1 MDNLN
6 WELVVCKNYR
16 IESELVTV
24 VEMYFVISSLLKY
37 TILHTIFFLFAVW
50 KKTMMQLKLSAV

>member
-16 IESELVTV
+16 IESEIVTV
-24 VEMYFVISSLLKY
+24 VEMYFVILSSSQVHY
-37 TILHTIFFLFAVW
+37 FT
-50 KKTMMQLKLSAV
+50 